1 MNGRRWGFG
10 ARESE
15 MATIAE
21 VTGTDEGGC
30 VVVAGPPGV
39 GKTRLAR
46 EALRIAGSTGRPTG
60 WAAGTRA
67 AAVIPLG
74 ALAHLLPAVELGSSP
89 LALLQHAVTALR
101 ELGGAGRCL
110 VGIDDAHLLDELSA
124 TLVHQIALSGSA
136 ALVLTVRTGEP
147 APDPVSAL
155 WKDGLAARIE
165 LEPLRRP
172 DMERLLRASLAGPV
186 DARTA
191 ERLWRLTSGNPLYLR
206 ELIELG
212 RTTGA
217 LQQRGDVW
225 HWAGGVTPSP
235 RLTEVIRDHLGKV
248 TPTEWAALEK
258 LAISGALPLSQLDG
272 DSGAISGL
280 ERRGLVVVE
289 RAGRRAEVRLVH
301 PLHAEVVQAQ
311 MSEVVVRR
319 LRREL
324 ACAGPDA
331 DERDVLLAGQ
341 LLLDSEE
348 PNPDVDL
355 LTDAAVRANALLQHA
370 VAERFARVAVE
381 GGAVLRAHVAL
392 LEALHWQGRFEDA
405 EQVAVAAAGVAGSD
419 VSRAQLAVLR
429 ARNLYCGLGRAT
441 DAESALRAAEAVVTP
456 AEVRARVVGARG
468 ILTFL
473 TGRPRQAIE
482 LGAAE
487 TSVLGDGV
495 GPRPTASAVSVAA
508 LAVTGRVQEA
518 LAAAASG
525 WSVIERHRLEP
536 ETTFSRL
543 MLAHGELLALWVAG
557 RLVEL
562 QTRASELHRLS
573 MVEPEW
579 AGDAIAAMH
588 MGWAALAAGRL
599 ATAVRWLTEA
609 FAGLN
614 HCDPGGLLPLCTAQL
629 AQAHAQLGDVAASGE
644 LLAGLRDR
652 GRGHL
657 VFEPDVLLARAWY
670 AAARDRESEAAEL
683 ALRAGA
689 IAGGAEQWAVE
700 AAALH
705 TAAQLGRADVV
716 APRLRKLA
724 GQVEGEFV
732 AGFAAHAEAQAAADG
747 GRLDDVAADF
757 ERMGAYLLAADAA
770 AHAAGAH
777 TRAGDRRRAASA
789 TATAAALA
797 RECENAST
805 PSLSSLALPRLTGR
819 EAEIAGL
826 AGQGMHNRAI
836 AARLVVSVRTVEAHL
851 ANAYSK
857 LGITSRKQLADA
869 LLLSRLGNRSTP
881 DNRTGGDIPEAVTV
895 PTQTRRS
902 REFSTSGGTAWPRN

>member
-1 MNGRRWGFG
+1 MNGRRWGFD

-101 ELGGAGRCL
+101 ELGGASRCL

-186 DARTA
+186 DARTI
-191 ERLWRLTSGNPLYLR
+191 ERLWRLTGGNPLYLR

-217 LQQRGDVW
+217 LRQRGDVW

-258 LAISGALPLSQLDG
+258 LAISGALPLSRLDG
-272 DSGAISGL
+272 DSGAMSGL

-289 RAGRRAEVRLVH
+289 RAGRRAQVRLVH

-311 MSEVVVRR
+311 MSDVVVRR

-324 ACAGPDA
+324 ACAGSDA

-348 PNPDVDL
+348 PSPDVDL
-355 LTDAAVRANALLQHA
+355 LTEAAVRANALLQHA

-381 GGAVLRAHVAL
+381 GGAGLRAHVAL
-392 LEALHWQGRFEDA
+392 IEALHWQSRFDHA
-405 EQVAVAAAGVAGSD
+405 EQVAVASAEVAGSE
-419 VSRAQLAVLR
+419 VLRAQLAVLR

-441 DAESALRAAEAVVTP
+441 DAESALRAAEAVVTT

-468 ILTFL
+468 VLTFL
-473 TGRPRQAIE
+473 TGRPRHAIE
-482 LGAAE
+482 LGVAE
-487 TSVLGDGV
+487 TSLLGE
-495 GPRPTASAVSVAA
+495 GPRPSASAVSVAA

-525 WSVIERHRLEP
+525 WSVIERYRLEP

-543 MLAHGELLALWVAG
+543 MLAHGELLALRVAG
-557 RLVEL
+557 RIVEL
-562 QTRASELHRLS
+562 QARASELHRLS

-599 ATAVRWLTEA
+599 ASAVRWLAEA
-609 FAGLN
+609 FAGLS
-614 HCDPGGLLPLCTAQL
+614 HSDPGGLLPLCTAQL
-629 AQAHAQLGDVAASGE
+629 AQAHAMLGDSAASGE

-652 GRGHL
+652 RRGHP
-657 VFEPDVLLARAWY
+657 VFEPDVLLARAWH
-670 AAARDRESEAAEL
+670 AAARDRQSEAAEL

-732 AGFAAHAEAQAAADG
+732 AGFAEHAEAQAADDG

-757 ERMGAYLLAADAA
+757 ERMGAYLSAADAA
-770 AHAAGAH
+770 AHAAGAY

-797 RECENAST
+797 RECENART
-805 PSLSSLALPRLTGR
+805 PALSSLALPRLTGR

-869 LLLSRLGNRSTP
+869 LLLSRLGNRSAP
-881 DNRTGGDIPEAVTV
+881 DNRTGGETPAVVTV
-895 PTQTRRS
+895 PAQTRRS
-902 REFSTSGGTAWPRN
+902 REFSTSGATAWLRN